1 MIFTLSEN
9 GSLISL
15 VDQIYI
21 ELSLTQTWTCNVT
34 NIKMRAFYIIEQ
46 NIPRRQY
53 YHINLNSNS
62 GVHFFYSSIRC
73 MTHFY
78 FGKVSI
84 WLVVM
89 N

>member
-53 YHINLNSNS
+53 NH
-62 GVHFFYSSIRC
+62 SSI
-73 MTHFY
+73 TL
-78 FGKVSI
+78 I
-84 WLVVM
+84 
-89 N
+89 